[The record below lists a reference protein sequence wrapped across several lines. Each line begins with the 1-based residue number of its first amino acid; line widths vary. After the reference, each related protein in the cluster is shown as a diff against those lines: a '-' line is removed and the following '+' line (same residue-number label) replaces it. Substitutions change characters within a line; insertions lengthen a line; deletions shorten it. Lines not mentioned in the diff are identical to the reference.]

1 MSYETAKKSRL
12 TKILNLF
19 IPCKKLGYADY
30 LVNLEPFFRDIRNLD
45 ILYNQ
50 NLDFIKVKTKEV
62 ALSSYKTY
70 YNIVPQNL
78 SHNLFHCF
86 TKPLLK

>member
-1 MSYETAKKSRL
+1 MSYETVKKSRL
-12 TKILNLF
+12 TRILNFF
-19 IPCKKLGYADY
+19 IPCKKLDYADY

-70 YNIVPQNL
+70 YNNVPQNL

>member
-12 TKILNLF
+12 TKILNFF
-19 IPCKKLGYADY
+19 IPCKKLDYADY

-62 ALSSYKTY
+62 ALSS
-70 YNIVPQNL
+70 
-78 SHNLFHCF
+78 
-86 TKPLLK
+86 